1 MLVSKST
8 SYIPANNYEEPLHGL
23 TFALIQTASVSFIYS
38 RCNENEVGEGQGLGA
53 LAQNTGSFLG
63 TVIGSWVLQ
72 NLGSTTMY
80 RLSALIV
87 IASTI
92 PLVYAFRKPMEQ
104 TDQGVLNEP
113 IELNLVEEHLM
124 DPTESTSS
132 NSVDQT

>member
-1 MLVSKST
+1 M
-8 SYIPANNYEEPLHGL
+8 
-23 TFALIQTASVSFIYS
+23 IQTASVSFIYS
-38 RCNENEVGEGQGLGA
+38 RCNENEVAEGQGLGA